1 MKRLVLVFV
10 FSICTI
16 ACSNETLIVDLANT
30 TVELDAYSGLP
41 NPRFQLTA
49 TEREELEDRLQEL
62 PATSAAAMPDNLGY
76 RGFVI
81 HDENGT
87 SERITVT
94 RTGFVVEHARSG
106 NKWYRDAHGAELYL
120 IQIANAR
127 GYGGAVAR

>member
-1 MKRLVLVFV
+1 MKRLILVFATV
-10 FSICTI
+10 MA
-16 ACSNETLIVDLANT
+16 ACSNETLNVDLSNT

-49 TEREELEDRLQEL
+49 AEREELEDRLHEL
-62 PATSAAAMPDNLGY
+62 PATSPAAIPDNLGY

-94 RTGFVVEHARSG
+94 RTGFVVKHDNSG
-106 NKWYRDAHGAELYL
+106 NKWYRDSHGAELYL
-120 IQIANAR
+120 IQIANVR